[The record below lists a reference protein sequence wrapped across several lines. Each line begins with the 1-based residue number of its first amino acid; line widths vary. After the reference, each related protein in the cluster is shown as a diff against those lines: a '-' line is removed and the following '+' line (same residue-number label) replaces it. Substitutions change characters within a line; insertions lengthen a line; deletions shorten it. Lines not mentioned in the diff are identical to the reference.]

1 MCVGLGALILA
12 LVVSALTQSDKG
24 AAPNQCTSTATGDL
38 EIRDFH
44 STIFHNTRKLRILLP
59 QGYRDE
65 KNVQTKY
72 PVLYLNDGQNI
83 FDVCTAV
90 FGPKEWKV
98 DETANRLIAEGK
110 VEPLIIVAIDNAG
123 RHTQERLQKEP
134 LEGSRPDEYLPFP
147 DDSLQPPLPVVHGK
161 NYPRFLTHEVMPFIE
176 ENYRVKTGPA
186 NTGLGGS
193 SYGGLIT
200 FYVAMHTHG
209 VFGRVLLE
217 SASFYVKNFAV
228 LKQAAGHKDW
238 PDRIYFGGGTEET
251 PPDDPKTV
259 IGDIARAVK
268 VLQTDGVDMNRMLVN
283 ITPGLHDED
292 AWAARFPSALAFLFP
307 GEH

>member
-1 MCVGLGALILA
+1 MYFVYAVLILTLA
-12 LVVSALTQSDKG
+12 LSASAQRERSATPSK
-24 AAPNQCTSTATGDL
+24 CTSTGDL

-44 STIFHNTRKLRILLP
+44 SAVFHNTRKIRILLP
-59 QGYRDE
+59 QGYRDQ
-65 KNVQTKY
+65 KNVQTRY

-217 SASFYVKNFAV
+217 SASFYVKNYAV

-238 PDRIYFGGGTEET
+238 PARIYFGGGTEET

-259 IGDIARAVK
+259 VGDIARAFK
-268 VLQTDGVDMNRMLVN
+268 VLQADGVDMNRMLVN
-283 ITPGLHDED
+283 ITPGQHDED
-292 AWAARFPSALAFLFP
+292 AWAARFPAALVFLFP
-307 GEH
+307 SEQ